1 MFKNPT
7 RCSSA
12 LTFDRTSFR
21 RLFLIGIGI
30 ASFLAAPVHAQGYLP
45 APKGK
50 ATLEERNWLL
60 PAQRSDLEMTFD
72 HSFQGDPCPSP
83 DTSEIIKTC
92 TVTVELKW
100 KDDGRWNQGED
111 SEKLGDPDDFV
122 FHWEG
127 FGHWSLDTATRDGNS
142 VLGGST
148 PEGSG
153 FGNGTVDGLSMT
165 VPGSFESG
173 KSDPITYEFVFSY
186 VPGSECPVRPLKVS
200 GHYIHKY
207 EGSLRVWWNPSLSI
221 AAGIPP
227 SLGATAGLSF
237 EVGYEQRAWQKQL
250 FNPGGVDHKKTLQPP
265 EKYVAHAGCCGGK
278 YVTDPGSAEVNVYV
292 TESIPAVSTTVE
304 VNVVAINSPI
314 QSVSVEAW
322 TEDGINVGMLYHEPT
337 SPTWDELVLDLT
349 ALIPAGSNP
358 GQLHFVVVAREADL
372 GQVQSIITAPSGGA
386 PGPQFGGDAFD
397 DETIASSGEL
407 LVLIDTDDPTD
418 LMASSFMLVFD
429 QDGNI
434 ADREAPRGIRQVAEG
449 NALVFESMRSGIRT
463 NGNGILEVQNHDSV
477 QFLLE
482 IDENPVSMA
491 VPVLFAT
498 DGTTLNPFS
507 PGLVS
512 SDRIVLEGTCF
523 GGRYEI
529 DLGILD
535 TPIMI
540 ETEPGQSAESVAHL
554 LTEAINAH
562 GMGQVTAWQDQ
573 ANMIRLGGESGSFL
587 IRNID
592 GGIDLSLELA
602 APLEPADFNGDDR
615 VDGADLS
622 MFLSEMASPT
632 DDVRF
637 DLNQDGIIDGAD
649 LAIMLGSWG

>member
-45 APKGK
+45 AHKGK
-50 ATLEERNWLL
+50 ASLHQRNWLL

-92 TVTVELKW
+92 TVTVELEW

-111 SEKLGDPDDFV
+111 SDKLGDPDEFV
-122 FHWEG
+122 FYWEG
-127 FGHWSLDTATRDGNS
+127 FGHWSLDTATRDGQS
-142 VLGGST
+142 VLSGAT
-148 PEGSG
+148 PEGSD

-173 KSDPITYEFVFSY
+173 RSGPATYEFVFSY
-186 VPGSECPVRPLKVS
+186 VPGSECPVRPLRVS
-200 GHYIHKY
+200 GHYIHMY
-207 EGSLRVWWNPSLSI
+207 EGQWDISFTPSIGVSV
-221 AAGIPP
+221 GIPP
-227 SLGATAGLSF
+227 SLGISAGLSWQF
-237 EVGYEQRAWQKQL
+237 GYEQNAWQKQL
-250 FNPGGVDHKKTLQPP
+250 FNPGGVNHKKTLQPA

-358 GQLHFVVVAREADL
+358 GEMHFVAVAREADL
-372 GQVQSIITAPSGGA
+372 GQVETIITAPSGGA
-386 PGPQFGGDAFD
+386 PGPQFGGDAIT
-397 DETIASSGEL
+397 DETIAASGEL
-407 LVLIDTDDPTD
+407 LVHIDTDDPD
-418 LMASSFMLVFD
+418 GLMEAGFMQVLD
-429 QDGNI
+429 QAGNI
-434 ADREAPRGIRQVAEG
+434 IDREVPRGIRLVDEG
-449 NALVFESMRSGIRT
+449 YALVFDLKKSAERLNGSGV
-463 NGNGILEVQNHDSV
+463 LEVQNHDTV
-477 QFLLE
+477 QFQAGTD
-482 IDENPVSMA
+482 DEPVSVDM
-491 VPVLFAT
+491 PVVFST
-498 DGTTLNPFS
+498 DGQALNMFS
-507 PGLVS
+507 PGLMP
-512 SDRIVLEGTCF
+512 SDLITFDGICS
-523 GGRYEI
+523 GGRYVI
-529 DLGILD
+529 DLGIID
-535 TPIMI
+535 TPLVV
-540 ETEPGQSAESVAHL
+540 ETQPGQTAESVTHL
-554 LTEAINAH
+554 IAEAINGH
-562 GMGQVTAWQDQ
+562 GMGQVTASLAQP
-573 ANMIRLGGESGSFL
+573 NTIRLDGASGCFL
-587 IRNID
+587 IRTID
-592 GGIDLSLELA
+592 GGIELILESTV
-602 APLEPADFNGDDR
+602 PVDPADFNGDDR

-622 MFLSEMASPT
+622 ILLSEMSSPT
-632 DDVRF
+632 DIPRF